1 MIMPYNTVDIADIN
15 AIALSAGQIIMNIY
29 ACDFEVD
36 YKKDNSPLTLADT
49 KSNEYICK
57 QLKEKYPHIPIMSEE
72 NKQTDFEV
80 RKNWE
85 CYWCVD
91 PIDGTKEFVKKTG
104 EFTVN
109 IALIFQNEPVL
120 GVVYAPAIG
129 ELYYA
134 KKNEGAFKALLDK
147 NRQPIETNKLPIQH
161 NTHLEE
167 KIVVVASV
175 SHLSEETQDF
185 IDVLAQKT
193 QELKTS
199 SKGSSL
205 KLCMVASGQADVYPR
220 LAPTMEWD
228 TAAADAVVREAGKQT
243 YIYTPCFDFFDLKKQ
258 TPLKYNKQDLL
269 NPWFVVC

>member
-1 MIMPYNTVDIADIN
+1 MPYKDICIEEIK
-15 AIALSAGQIIMNIY
+15 AIALGAGEIIMKIY
-29 ACDFEVD
+29 AQEFEVD

-49 KSNEYICK
+49 KSNEYICTA
-57 QLKEKYPHIPIMSEE
+57 LKKAFPDIPIMSEE
-72 NKQTDFEV
+72 NKQTDYEI

-134 KKNEGAFKALLDK
+134 KKNEGAFKTLLDK
-147 NRQPIETNKLPIQH
+147 NKQAIETNQLPIRH

-167 KIVVVASV
+167 EIVVVASV
-175 SHLSEETQDF
+175 SHLSQETQDF
-185 IDVLAQKT
+185 IDTLAKKT
-193 QELKTS
+193 KGLTTS

-205 KLCMVASGQADVYPR
+205 KLCMIASGQADVYPR

-228 TAAADAVVREAGKQT
+228 TAAADAVVREAGKCS
-243 YIYTPCFDFFDLKKQ
+243 YIYTDSFDFFDLKKQ